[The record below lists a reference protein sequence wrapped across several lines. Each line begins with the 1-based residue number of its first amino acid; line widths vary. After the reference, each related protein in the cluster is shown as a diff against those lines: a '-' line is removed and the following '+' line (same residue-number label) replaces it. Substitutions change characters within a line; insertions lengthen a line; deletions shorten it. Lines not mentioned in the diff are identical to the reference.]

1 MPTFKDLKI
10 FLKHFLQFQEK
21 SMPYKKIIAVIPLKI
36 EQSKMI
42 IFFTTVKKQI
52 QIQVYCILP
61 P

>member
-1 MPTFKDLKI
+1 
-10 FLKHFLQFQEK
+10 
-21 SMPYKKIIAVIPLKI
+21 MPYKKIIAVIPLKI